1 MNYQELFDAV
11 QSYSENIFPAFD
23 LSDGSQDTTTEQI
36 NRFIRQAEQRIYN
49 TVQFPSLRKNM
60 KGVMSADNKYLSAPN
75 DFLAVYSLAVITDV
89 AGGNLNTGTC

>member
-36 NRFIRQAEQRIYN
+36 NRFIRQAEQRIGAPPEELIRIPRPN
-49 TVQFPSLRKNM
+49 APETEEDAIKAEQLRRLRVRRMFKVADPSQK
-60 KGVMSADNKYLSAPN
+60 
-75 DFLAVYSLAVITDV
+75 
-89 AGGNLNTGTC
+89 